1 MIRIAIVGEIGCGKT
16 HLSNLL
22 GFPVFNADQEVKKIY
37 NNDKKINLKLKKE
50 LPNFIKKFPTEKE
63 QIFKAI
69 LKNKKNLKKITKIVH
84 PAVRKKMLK
93 FIKKNSK
100 KKAIVL
106 DIPLYFENKI
116 YKKNDYVIYVYAK
129 KSKIIERLKLR
140 KGFNIQIYNNL
151 KKIQLSNEYKKNR
164 SKLIIKN
171 NFNKKSLKKVI
182 FMIKREIF
190 LK

>member
-1 MIRIAIVGEIGCGKT
+1 MKYSILVPTFNNFKYLKFLCDSLEKNS
-16 HLSNLL
+16 SNKHQIIIHVND
-22 GFPVFNADQEVKKIY
+22 GADGSYDYV
-37 NNDKKINLKLKKE
+37 
-50 LPNFIKKFPTEKE
+50 
-63 QIFKAI
+63 
-69 LKNKKNLKKITKIVH
+69 KNKYKYTYSKENIGLCSSLKH
-84 PAVRKKMLK
+84 A
-93 FIKKNSK
+93 SK
-100 KKAIVL
+100 LI
-106 DIPLYFENKI
+106 E
-116 YKKNDYVIYVYAK
+116 NDYVIYVYAK